1 MAWLVSD
8 VIDVR
13 WGQKLESQARIGKAI
28 YSGS

>member
-1 MAWLVSD
+1 MAWLVSS

-13 WGQKLESQARIGKAI
+13 WGHELESQARIGKAV